1 MIVNGGA
8 FRNLVWSFS
17 GLSLSTLLLFLLI
30 FFLILLGFGFA
41 ALFFA
46 IAIFHIFLTHPL
58 YSPSYIDSEE
68 LLGIAAMRLYLVRP
82 GYLLDGVL
90 EGLP

>member
-8 FRNLVWSFS
+8 FRNLVRSFS
-17 GLSLSTLLLFLLI
+17 GSGPSALLLFLLI

-46 IAIFHIFLTHPL
+46 IAVFHVFPTHPL
-58 YSPSYIDSEE
+58 YSPSYIDSGE
-68 LLGIAAMRLYLVRP
+68 LPGVAAMRLCLAGP
-82 GYLLDGVL
+82 GYLLGGAL